1 MPRDTTANSLF
12 TAMATV
18 AKKLGAIGIF
28 DVPGKSEDALAFQTM
43 NNSDRIYLVWP
54 RVKVSYDDKIKPVP
68 ASPYA
73 AGVLAKINFWES
85 PSNQPINGILGTEYA
100 VSFSLDD
107 ATSLGQLLNSKH
119 VATVVRQDGFRLWGA
134 RGAGDFTNLKTH
146 QIQKV
151 RIADAI
157 REAILS
163 SHRWAVAKGITA
175 NYLKAVQNSVKTY
188 LDDLKSKGAIAGGD
202 CVPDGEQ
209 NTTANL
215 FQGKVYWRYSFTP
228 TPVAETL
235 YFIEEITDS
244 YLTKIGA

>member
-1 MPRDTTANSLF
+1 
-12 TAMATV
+12 MATV
-18 AKKLGAIGIF
+18 AKQLGAIGIF
-28 DVPGKSEDALAFQTM
+28 DVPGKKDEVLAFQTT
-43 NNSDRIYLVWP
+43 NNSERIYLVWP
-54 RVKVSYDDKIKPVP
+54 RVKVSHGSKTIAVP

-85 PSNQPINGILGTEYA
+85 PSNQPINGILGTEYP
-100 VSFSLDD
+100 VSFALDD
-107 ATSLGQLLNSKH
+107 AMSLGQLLNSKQ
-119 VATVVRQDGFRLWGA
+119 VSTIVRQDGFRMWGA
-134 RGAGDFTNLKTH
+134 RGAGAPGNLKTH

-202 CVPDGEQ
+202 CVPDDEQ
-209 NTTANL
+209 NTATNL
-215 FQGKVYWRYSFTP
+215 FQGKVFWKYSFTP